1 MRLPWNRKYLEIGFH
16 VILTAGILVLLGAVV
31 FKLNE
36 AKNVILQTARQ
47 ILAVFAPF
55 FWAVGISVVLEPAV
69 AFWQRQY
76 ERVIGR
82 RGKRRCMGTAITY
95 LIFFCLL
102 FGLGSILVRKV
113 GTADMEKVAE
123 QLGEFVRQAGDLLV
137 LFQLKLAEYGLLQ
150 NVESIFTTAVTQ
162 ISLQIEESVLHA
174 AAALPKTGGQVFHAG
189 IGFTAAFY
197 FLSEKENVQF
207 FVRQVGAVFL
217 GEKMAKRIGGVLG
230 EIYRVFMGYLGGQ
243 MLDATIMGTLFA
255 VAFYFIGI
263 PYGILIGLVSGFSN
277 LIPYFGAIVAFLL
290 AVLSGLLSEE
300 PIRALY
306 AAIAILVL
314 QQIDS
319 VWIVPKVVGKKVEL
333 HPVMVLLSLAIFG
346 GFFGFWGLLL
356 AVPLGALCKNFFFWL
371 YEKKAAEKN
380 GWKH

>member
-1 MRLPWNRKYLEIGFH
+1 M
-16 VILTAGILVLLGAVV
+16 
-31 FKLNE
+31 
-36 AKNVILQTARQ
+36 
-47 ILAVFAPF
+47 
-55 FWAVGISVVLEPAV
+55 
-69 AFWQRQY
+69 
-76 ERVIGR
+76 
-82 RGKRRCMGTAITY
+82 
-95 LIFFCLL
+95 
-102 FGLGSILVRKV
+102 
-113 GTADMEKVAE
+113 
-123 QLGEFVRQAGDLLV
+123 
-137 LFQLKLAEYGLLQ
+137 
-150 NVESIFTTAVTQ
+150 
-162 ISLQIEESVLHA
+162 
-174 AAALPKTGGQVFHAG
+174 
-189 IGFTAAFY
+189 
-197 FLSEKENVQF
+197 QF
-207 FVRQVGAVFL
+207 FVRQVGGVFL

-346 GFFGFWGLLL
+346 GFFGFCQLLFQKL
-356 AVPLGALCKNFFFWL
+356 LK
-371 YEKKAAEKN
+371 
-380 GWKH
+380 

>member
-1 MRLPWNRKYLEIGFH
+1 
-16 VILTAGILVLLGAVV
+16 
-31 FKLNE
+31 
-36 AKNVILQTARQ
+36 
-47 ILAVFAPF
+47 
-55 FWAVGISVVLEPAV
+55 
-69 AFWQRQY
+69 
-76 ERVIGR
+76 
-82 RGKRRCMGTAITY
+82 
-95 LIFFCLL
+95 
-102 FGLGSILVRKV
+102 
-113 GTADMEKVAE
+113 
-123 QLGEFVRQAGDLLV
+123 
-137 LFQLKLAEYGLLQ
+137 
-150 NVESIFTTAVTQ
+150 
-162 ISLQIEESVLHA
+162 
-174 AAALPKTGGQVFHAG
+174 
-189 IGFTAAFY
+189 
-197 FLSEKENVQF
+197 
-207 FVRQVGAVFL
+207 
-217 GEKMAKRIGGVLG
+217 
-230 EIYRVFMGYLGGQ
+230 
-243 MLDATIMGTLFA
+243 MGTLFA